1 MALTRDDVRH
11 VAKLARIGL
20 ADDELDRYLADLAGI
35 FEHIGRI
42 AELDLSGVPP
52 TSHPLDLVN
61 HLGPGG
67 AGADEPWESWPRAK
81 LLALA
86 PDPAPDGFRVPP
98 IGAEPSVEDAT
109 VDGGGA

>member
-20 ADDELDRYLADLAGI
+20 AEDELDRYVHDLAGI
-35 FEHIGRI
+35 FDYIGAI
-42 AELDLSGVPP
+42 AELDLTGVEP
-52 TSHPLDLVN
+52 TSHPLDLEN
-61 HLGPGG
+61 RLGEDVPR
-67 AGADEPWESWPRAK
+67 PSWPREA

-98 IGAEPSVEDAT
+98 TGT
-109 VDGGGA
+109 